1 MLSRPVDGEPL
12 FLYLAVSN
20 EAISA
25 ALIRETTDGQKPVYF
40 TSKALQ
46 GPESRYQQIEKVALA
61 LVNAARRLR
70 HYFLAHTVIVRTDQ
84 PVKQLLGRPDM
95 AGRML
100 KWSLEFSEFDIQYE
114 SRKALKAQPW
124 PTSSRK

>member
-20 EAISA
+20 KAISA
-25 ALIRETTDGQKPVYF
+25 TLIRETTDGHKPVYY

-95 AGRML
+95 AG
-100 KWSLEFSEFDIQYE
+100 
-114 SRKALKAQPW
+114 
-124 PTSSRK
+124 